1 MVEVDVRMTGDG
13 RLVLLH
19 DETIDRTTDRSGG
32 LRQLSL
38 KQVQELT
45 PVSQRSIPTLEEA
58 LQAVG
63 PSLGMILELKEAGI
77 GAEAV
82 AIVRLAKFGGMVI
95 YASFLF
101 GELVRVRLAD
111 PSAAIMPLF
120 GDSLPENPVEQ
131 ARMLQASQAG
141 FSYPT
146 LTPQLVKICRHAGIK
161 VFAYTVNDPVAI
173 RLIRGLEVDGI
184 ISDFPDR
191 I

>member
-19 DETIDRTTDRSGG
+19 DETIDRTTDKSGS

-45 PVSQRSIPTLEEA
+45 ADQPVPTLEEA
-58 LQAVG
+58 LQAAG

-77 GAEAV
+77 GAEAA
-82 AIVRLAKFGGMVI
+82 AIVRRTKFGAVVI

-120 GDSLPENPVEQ
+120 GDTLPANPVEE
-131 ARMLQASQAG
+131 AVTLQASQAG

-146 LTPQLVKICRHAGIK
+146 LTRHLVNICRQAGIQ
-161 VFAYTVNDPVAI
+161 VFAYTVNDTLAV
-173 RLIRGLEVDGI
+173 RHIRGLEVDGI

>member
-1 MVEVDVRMTGDG
+1 MVEVDVRMTSDG

-19 DETIDRTTDRSGG
+19 DETIDRTTDKSGR

-45 PVSQRSIPTLEEA
+45 AHQPVPTLEEA
-58 LQAVG
+58 LEAGG

-77 GAEAV
+77 GAEAA
-82 AIVRLAKFGGMVI
+82 AIVRHAKFGGAVI

-120 GDSLPENPVEQ
+120 GDTLPANPVEE
-131 ARMLQASQAG
+131 AVMLQASQAG

-146 LTPQLVKICRHAGIK
+146 LTRHLVNICRQAGIQ
-161 VFAYTVNDPVAI
+161 VFAYTVNDPLAV
-173 RLIRGLEVDGI
+173 RHIRGLEIDGI